1 MKLKKNIVT
10 IIVLIAVV
18 VWIVFMSGIVN
29 GYTDEINVIKK

>member
-1 MKLKKNIVT
+1 MKLKKIIVT

-18 VWIVFMSGIVN
+18 LGIVFMIGIVN